1 MTIEA
6 SDGPRF
12 LPLGLDVR
20 GRRCLV
26 VGGGA
31 VGTRKSLTLARA
43 GAVVTVVSPTV
54 TDELTEQ
61 IDAGRIHWVRDAFR
75 NTQVHG
81 VFLTVAATDDEAH
94 NAAVVQ
100 AAVEHGSLVC
110 DASSVERSAVIFGAL
125 LEEDDVTIAVF
136 TDGRDPG
143 RARSTRDEI
152 AKRRGRAAGP

>member
-6 SDGPRF
+6 TDGPRF
-12 LPLGLDVR
+12 LPVGLDVR

-43 GAVVTVVSPTV
+43 GASVTVVSPTV
-54 TDELTEQ
+54 TDELTEL

-75 NTQVHG
+75 NAQVRG
-81 VFLTVAATDDEAH
+81 VFLAVAATDDAAH

-100 AAVEHGSLVC
+100 AAVDEGALVC
-110 DASSVERSAVIFGAL
+110 DASSVERSGVIFGAL

-136 TDGRDPG
+136 TGGKDPS

-152 AKRRGRAAGP
+152 AKQRGGTAGP